1 MSNTYPPT
9 PSLSTDWNPMQS
21 TLETTVSQADL
32 LPARIEKIERRLY
45 FQTPVYRMH
54 RIADGRVA
62 WLMGMTHY
70 ALPEYYQ
77 QTVDMINEIQ
87 SGGGVVVGEGGG
99 LERRSGRRQAARV

>member
-1 MSNTYPPT
+1 
-9 PSLSTDWNPMQS
+9 MQS
-21 TLETTVSQADL
+21 TLETTVGQADL

-54 RIADGRVA
+54 RIADGRVV

-87 SGGGVVVGEGGG
+87 SGG
-99 LERRSGRRQAARV
+99 AA